1 MDISKQYI
9 NMCRQAKE
17 LQENHIWQDGD
28 FIIVH
33 DNVLTILGDD
43 TITSLSKDLYQYS
56 VSGEIKK
63 LTPLKQ
69 CIWLPR
75 IDQLLDMFKECDKWN
90 HTWYKHDTPLEKIKH
105 ILACYDTFFNFVSE
119 SIETS
124 IMQILM
130 LERYD
135 SVWNGEDW
143 I

>member
-1 MDISKQYI
+1 MQD
-9 NMCRQAKE
+9 
-17 LQENHIWQDGD
+17 NHEWTDGD

-75 IDQLLDMFKECDKWN
+75 IDQLITLSDEGWRQFVEMCDYETFN
-90 HTWYKHDTPLEKIKH
+90 ASPTLEIRG
-105 ILACYDTFFNFVSE
+105 
-119 SIETS
+119 
-124 IMQILM
+124 
-130 LERYD
+130 LERIMHIKYNK
-135 SVWNGEDW
+135 SWNGVDW